1 MSFAE
6 ALGKTQLFSGLSET
20 ELARIAARGEER
32 VFQKGDV
39 ILSEGET
46 SRELFI
52 VGQGTVHVSVKS
64 ADASTPLAHLGV
76 PLTHL
81 GVPLTHPGV
90 PLTHPGVPLTHL
102 GAGQVIGEMTLV
114 DRGARSATVRA
125 ADGPTVLQVIP
136 HAALRELCE
145 QDNHIGFVVM
155 RNLAAELSLRLRY
168 CNITRAMDAE

>member
-64 ADASTPLAHLGV
+64 ADASTPLAHL
-76 PLTHL
+76 
-81 GVPLTHPGV
+81 
-90 PLTHPGVPLTHL
+90 GVPLTHL

>member
-64 ADASTPLAHLGV
+64 ADASTPLAHL
-76 PLTHL
+76 
-81 GVPLTHPGV
+81 GV

>member
-39 ILSEGET
+39 ILSEGEI

-64 ADASTPLAHLGV
+64 ADASTPLAHL
-76 PLTHL
+76 
-81 GVPLTHPGV
+81 GV

-155 RNLAAELSLRLRY
+155 RNLAAELSLRLRFY
-168 CNITRAMDAE
+168 NITRAMDAE